1 MVIRMR
7 GHEVQFERIFE
18 RLPVDGFRKDPSIIL
33 SYMLDFGFDPR
44 EVRILRIAIS
54 DDRKRFQDAI
64 SCPDS
69 SVDGIV
75 SKIADYCYVSEEPL
89 ASLVC
94 GIREALNGPDTEIVE
109 DDRFGKC
116 RISADGVALYS
127 LDMKTLLEVKDVERF
142 SLPESVTKIGRG
154 AFWECESLREVRISD
169 SVTEIE
175 GGAFYRCVSIK
186 FIVDSE
192 NGSYSSIDG
201 ALFDKDGRILIAGH
215 PLVHNGVCCIPD
227 SVTEIGERAFFECR
241 SLREV
246 RIPDSVTEIG
256 KSAFFECRS
265 LREVRIPDSVT
276 EIRKSAFVGCYSARF
291 IVDSKNRYYSSK
303 DGALFNKEAKT
314 LIVGY
319 PLVCNG
325 MCSIPDSVTE
335 VRNWAFDGCGSLREV
350 CIPDSVKEIGENAFY
365 GCDSARFI
373 VDPNNRFYESVDGK
387 LVTKKEPKPTVD
399 QIHVEDR
406 KYLDGRY
413 TGNLVNGKRVGR
425 GLFRF
430 SNGICYEGDFV
441 DDEMTGRGKKTWPNG
456 NVYEG
461 EFKNGRRTGTGTF
474 TWGQSS
480 EWPGLVYTGDFVDD
494 EMTGRGKKTWP
505 NGNVYEGEFKN
516 GKRTGNGT
524 YTWSPGLVYTGD
536 FVDDRRTGK
545 GIYRWPDG
553 TIYDGEFKNDNIEG
567 YGTKIW
573 PGNGCYKGEFKNG
586 NQYGRGV
593 REWPDGRVYE
603 GEYKNNKRTG
613 KGIMRWP
620 DGTVYEGDFVD
631 GKETGKG
638 KKTYPNGTVFE
649 GDFVE
654 GNLVAEKKLDL
665 SNDSS
670 SANTRKS
677 STDDNTN
684 IVHDVKYGKCRKTSD
699 SIALY
704 SISMDKLL
712 RVKDNIIQF
721 TIPDSVTEIG
731 ADAFFGCSSLRE
743 VRIPDSV
750 TVIGEL
756 AFSMCSSL
764 REVRIPDSVT
774 EIGKSA
780 FCGCS
785 SLQRVYIPD
794 SVTKIGNW
802 AFHYIA
808 DSARFIIDP
817 NNEFYSSKDGALIE
831 KEKRTLI
838 VGYPL
843 VRNGVCSIPNS
854 VTEIGESA
862 FRGCKSLQELHIPD
876 SVTEIGKSAFRG
888 CSSLQKVY
896 IPDSVT
902 KIGDEA
908 FYYVGN
914 SIRFTVN
921 PKNRFYR
928 SVDGKLVKKIQS

>member
-1 MVIRMR
+1 MR

-75 SKIADYCYVSEEPL
+75 SKIADYCYVSEKAL
-89 ASLVC
+89 ASLVY
-94 GIREALNGPDTEIVE
+94 GIREALNGPDIEIVE

-116 RISADGVALYS
+116 RRSADGVALYS

-142 SLPESVTKIGRG
+142 SVPDVVTKIGRG

-256 KSAFFECRS
+256 IFAFCKCSS
-265 LREVRIPDSVT
+265 LREIRIPDSVT

-325 MCSIPDSVTE
+325 VCNIPDSVTE

-441 DDEMTGRGKKTWPNG
+441 DDEMTGKGKKTWPNG

-461 EFKNGRRTGTGTF
+461 EFKNGKRTGTGTF

-494 EMTGRGKKTWP
+494 IKSGKGILHWP
-505 NGNVYEGEFKN
+505 NGTV
-516 GKRTGNGT
+516 
-524 YTWSPGLVYTGD
+524 
-536 FVDDRRTGK
+536 
-545 GIYRWPDG
+545 
-553 TIYDGEFKNDNIEG
+553 YDGEFRNDRMEG
-567 YGTKIW
+567 QGIKTW
-573 PGNGCYKGEFKNG
+573 PGNGSYKGEFKNG
-586 NQYGRGV
+586 YQNGHGV

-603 GEYKNNKRTG
+603 GEYRNNKRSG

-631 GKETGKG
+631 GKETEKG
-638 KKTYPNGTVFE
+638 TKTFPDGTVSKIID
-649 GDFVE
+649 GKLVE
-654 GNLVAEKKLDL
+654 EIKPASNEYSVAINDDKPSSID
-665 SNDSS
+665 SNY
-670 SANTRKS
+670 K
-677 STDDNTN
+677 
-684 IVHDVKYGKCRKTSD
+684 IVHDTKYGKCRISND
-699 SIALY
+699 GIALY
-704 SISMDKLL
+704 SLDMKKLL
-712 RVKDNIIQF
+712 RVKDVERFSVPDSVTEIGESSFSGCFSLQEVVIPDSVTKIGKSAFYLCRSLQEISIPDSVTKIENETFSRCSLREVRLPDSVKVIGDYAFYWNSLQEVRLPDSVTKIGYATF
-721 TIPDSVTEIG
+721 LMCDYLKEVIIPDSVTEIG
-731 ADAFFGCSSLRE
+731 DWAFGKCSSLRE
-743 VRIPDSV
+743 VQIPDSV
-750 TVIGEL
+750 KVIGDR
-756 AFSMCSSL
+756 AFYKC
-764 REVRIPDSVT
+764 
-774 EIGKSA
+774 
-780 FCGCS
+780 
-785 SLQRVYIPD
+785 
-794 SVTKIGNW
+794 
-802 AFHYIA
+802 H
-808 DSARFIIDP
+808 SARFIVDP
-817 NNEFYSSKDGALIE
+817 NNRFYKSVNG
-831 KEKRTLI
+831 R
-838 VGYPL
+838 L
-843 VRNGVCSIPNS
+843 VR
-854 VTEIGESA
+854 
-862 FRGCKSLQELHIPD
+862 K
-876 SVTEIGKSAFRG
+876 
-888 CSSLQKVY
+888 
-896 IPDSVT
+896 
-902 KIGDEA
+902 
-908 FYYVGN
+908 
-914 SIRFTVN
+914 
-921 PKNRFYR
+921 
-928 SVDGKLVKKIQS
+928 